1 MLNLR
6 VVVLVILAG
15 ICVYYGWHSRDFPQP
30 EGILVDSAPF
40 QELIPANQRKPR
52 KLKDMVVEP
61 LARFRIKARLLS
73 SSRYWLDPGSKIS
86 PIDLALGW
94 GKMSDTKILKKI
106 DISQGQ
112 RFYYFRWEGGASV
125 IPESEITRHSTN
137 IHIIPANDYIK
148 NTIYKFRPGQVVQL
162 QGDLVMVSG
171 PKGNEW
177 KSSLTRED
185 TGAGACELMWV
196 TMAQAVP

>member
-6 VVVLVILAG
+6 VVIIVVLAS
-15 ICVYYGWHSRDFPQP
+15 ICAYFGWNAREFPQP
-30 EGILVDSAPF
+30 DGVLVDSTPF
-40 QELIPANQRKPR
+40 QELIPPEQRTPR
-52 KLKDMVVEP
+52 KFKDMIVEP

-94 GKMSDTKILKKI
+94 GKMSDSKILKQI
-106 DISQGQ
+106 SISQGQ
-112 RFYYFRWEGGASV
+112 RFYYFRWKNQPDISEK
-125 IPESEITRHSTN
+125 EITLQSTN

-148 NTIYKFRPGQVVQL
+148 NAIYKFRPGQLVQL
-162 QGDLVMVSG
+162 QGELVMISG
-171 PKGNEW
+171 SKGDEW

-196 TMAQAVP
+196 TLAQVVP